1 MSFVLQRV
9 TPRGLVLNQVSG
21 DALRIGRGTNAELRS
36 DNPAVS
42 LDHAVITEDAAG
54 YVITDKGSITG
65 TYVNRKPVEM
75 ARLAKGDVIEI
86 GDLRVEVQIADA
98 GRPLFLRVVS
108 TARKRAAEEGEEEED
123 QAPAPVV
130 ARAGGVLK
138 APKVD
143 YANAF
148 RLSRPYLTKL
158 SLIALL
164 TIIALAVVGEVVR
177 PENQKIFMPGGVS
190 SAHSRG
196 GDNGKSVAK
205 DCRACHEPWRGV
217 TDRRCIAC
225 HARAP
230 HAETEAA
237 TPPCIS
243 CHPEHRDAPRLA
255 MMDDAKC
262 GRCHADLQRHVN
274 A

>member
-21 DALRIGRGTNAELRS
+21 DELRIGRGTNAELRS

-75 ARLAKGDVIEI
+75 ARLEKGDVIEI
-86 GDLRVEVQIADA
+86 GDLRVEVQIAEI
-98 GRPLFLRVVS
+98 GRPLFLRVIS
-108 TARKRAAEEGEEEED
+108 TATQKRAVEEEED
-123 QAPAPVV
+123 AAPMPVV

-148 RLSRPYLTKL
+148 RLSRPYFTKL

-164 TIIALAVVGEVVR
+164 T
-177 PENQKIFMPGGVS
+177 PGTF
-190 SAHSRG
+190 ASRF
-196 GDNGKSVAK
+196 AF
-205 DCRACHEPWRGV
+205 
-217 TDRRCIAC
+217 
-225 HARAP
+225 HAR
-230 HAETEAA
+230 
-237 TPPCIS
+237 CS
-243 CHPEHRDAPRLA
+243 
-255 MMDDAKC
+255 
-262 GRCHADLQRHVN
+262 RCERRP
-274 A
+274 